1 MANDISSQLYS
12 SSSTLSVPQM
22 KAEVN
27 QNFEQAVKAD
37 AALEMNRPAKI
48 HLPSAEMEHIA
59 KELAETA
66 KAMNRRLEFK
76 VDESTSGQVVVKVID
91 GNTDKVIKELP
102 PEELQN
108 LHKRL
113 KEAFGVLLDQVI

>member
-1 MANDISSQLYS
+1 MATDISTQLYS
-12 SSSTLSVPQM
+12 TSSTLSVPQM
-22 KAEVN
+22 KAEA
-27 QNFEQAVKAD
+27 QHTIEQAVKGD
-37 AALEMNRPAKI
+37 ASLDMNRPQKI
-48 HLPSAEMEHIA
+48 HLPSAEVEHIA

-76 VDESTSGQVVVKVID
+76 VDETTSGQVIVKVID

-113 KEAFGVLLDQVI
+113 KEAFGLFLDQLI